1 MDSDHESED
10 DLVIDDAE
18 NNDAPAEDGF
28 EHGEGDADDNERVL
42 ASQDPLAAG
51 GSHQPL
57 RLQPNVLDCRAFD
70 IIPYVLAVHPCNIY
84 CLAATQCMRW
94 VFTGSEDGY
103 VRKYDFFASMNGKT
117 PLTQGQRHGQVD
129 SVTKAGILTSYW
141 ENEEQPIRVQP
152 AFGLDGAS
160 VVSGGAGSGQMDVD
174 MPAIKREES
183 IEPGVAAASSSSGI
197 ASASTFQRA
206 PSPEESKMSAVYSLD
221 CHSEAIFAISG
232 LESGSINLW
241 TPRHEEG
248 TCHHVF
254 RKHTAP
260 VSCLKLTPDQ
270 RGFISGSWDHSIL
283 QWDLENGA
291 IVREYTGHGSQISS
305 LSFQPNGMPTMDMD
319 FSDPMV
325 NQANDSVLMSTSVD
339 GMICFW
345 DRRDPTP
352 IPRKLLPPERV
363 PPWALSACWNAD
375 VDEWNFAEG
384 RHIQTIKMPANS
396 GPVSYV
402 KCLPNNKHLICASQ
416 DNIRMWNVT
425 ELDTKSSLRPFQIL
439 AGHHGGL
446 ISAIHID
453 PTCKYMVT
461 TSGNREWE
469 GPSTNACLFY
479 DIQTLPSRCL
489 QLPKAYAQACHTAGT
504 AGRYALIVLNQ
515 PILLERSLFENAWNN
530 DGGAN
535 RLYDLL
541 QTEEQRAKFLPDCIR
556 GDLDSLRSGVEE
568 YYKSKGVKIERVDDQ
583 VSTDFMKCVE
593 LVRDLDSKDSE
604 PGAHTISCN
613 LEIEGPTCGII
624 PVGTSE
630 SILNTKGLQW
640 DVENWRTSFGTNIS
654 TSNALRESCVVIDTT
669 KPMVWTTELRRRS

>member
-10 DLVIDDAE
+10 DLVIDDTE
-18 NNDAPAEDGF
+18 NNDAPTEDGF
-28 EHGEGDADDNERVL
+28 DHGEGDADDNEATRVPT
-42 ASQDPLAAG
+42 SDDPHATG
-51 GSHQPL
+51 ESHQPL
-57 RLQPNVLDCRAFD
+57 RLQPHVLDCRAFD

-141 ENEEQPIRVQP
+141 ENEEQPLRTLQS
-152 AFGLDGAS
+152 FGIDGSSTGAT
-160 VVSGGAGSGQMDVD
+160 GAGPMDID
-174 MPAIKREES
+174 MTSVKREGS
-183 IEPGVAAASSSSGI
+183 IEPGAVPASSSSTA
-197 ASASTFQRA
+197 ASGSAFQRA

-221 CHSEAIFAISG
+221 CHSEAIFALSG

-248 TCHHVF
+248 TRFILFLNVLIS
-254 RKHTAP
+254 
-260 VSCLKLTPDQ
+260 VSQ
-270 RGFISGSWDHSIL
+270 

-291 IVREYTGHGSQISS
+291 IVREYSGHGSQISS

-339 GMICFW
+339 GMISFW

-352 IPRKLLPPERV
+352 IPRKLIPPERV
-363 PPWALSACWNAD
+363 PPWALSACWTAD
-375 VDEWNFAEG
+375 VDEWNFADG
-384 RHIQTIKMPANS
+384 RHVQTIKMPANS

-453 PTCKYMVT
+453 PTCRYMVT

-479 DIQTLPSRCL
+479 DIQTL
-489 QLPKAYAQACHTAGT
+489 
-504 AGRYALIVLNQ
+504 V
-515 PILLERSLFENAWNN
+515 
-530 DGGAN
+530 
-535 RLYDLL
+535 
-541 QTEEQRAKFLPDCIR
+541 
-556 GDLDSLRSGVEE
+556 
-568 YYKSKGVKIERVDDQ
+568 
-583 VSTDFMKCVE
+583 
-593 LVRDLDSKDSE
+593 
-604 PGAHTISCN
+604 
-613 LEIEGPTCGII
+613 
-624 PVGTSE
+624 
-630 SILNTKGLQW
+630 
-640 DVENWRTSFGTNIS
+640 
-654 TSNALRESCVVIDTT
+654 
-669 KPMVWTTELRRRS
+669 